1 MAKLLVIAEHRD
13 GKLSEG
19 TLELCRIAKEIAPGL
34 GLEPAAAVY
43 AKDDAIAKEV
53 ANYIPEVFSVADA
66 AVEVYTADGY
76 SQAVKAVVESQDVK
90 GVLLAHTY
98 DGVDL
103 AAKAAM
109 AIDAGVV
116 SNCNKAEVDGGKLV
130 LTRNIFNGKIQ
141 ETRSIK
147 TDKFVVSFEKGAYD
161 PAESGAA
168 GAVTAVSVS
177 FGEIRTKVKE
187 VVETSTGGVDIT
199 NARVVVGGGRGLKD
213 GDKFKEIIIPLAQ
226 KLGGEYSGTRPVIDS
241 GWIEASRQ
249 VGQSGKTVTPDLY
262 LALGVSGSVQHVA
275 GMKGSKC
282 IVAINKDPEA
292 PIFNIATYGIVGDL
306 FEVVPAFSGK
316 L

>member
-13 GKLSEG
+13 GKLSDA
-19 TLELCRIAKEIAPGL
+19 TMELCRIAKEIAPGL
-34 GLEPAAAVY
+34 GLEPAAAVF
-43 AKDDAIAKEV
+43 AKDDALAKEV
-53 ANYIPEVFSVADA
+53 ANYIPEVFAVADP

-76 SQAVKAVVESQDVK
+76 TQAVKGVVESQDVK
-90 GVLLAHTY
+90 GVLIAHTY
-98 DGVDL
+98 DGVDF

-109 AIDAGVV
+109 AIDAGIV

-141 ETRSIK
+141 ETKSIK

-161 PAESGAA
+161 PAEAGAA
-168 GAVTAVSVS
+168 GSVTAVSVS

-187 VVETSTGGVDIT
+187 VIETSTGGVDIT
-199 NARVVVGGGRGLKD
+199 NARIIVGGGRGLKD
-213 GDKFKEIIIPLAQ
+213 GDKFKEVVVPLAQ
-226 KLGGEYSGTRPVIDS
+226 KLGGEYAGSRPVIDS

-262 LALGVSGSVQHVA
+262 LALGISGAVQHVA

-282 IVAINKDPEA
+282 IVAVNKDPEA

-306 FEVVPAFSGK
+306 FEVVPAFSAK